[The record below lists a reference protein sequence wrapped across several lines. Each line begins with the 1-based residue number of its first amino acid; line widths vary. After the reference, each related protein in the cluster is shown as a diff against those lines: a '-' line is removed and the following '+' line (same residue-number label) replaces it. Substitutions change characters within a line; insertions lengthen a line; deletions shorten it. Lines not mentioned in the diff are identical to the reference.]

1 MQTTAFGRCTG
12 LKNICERAGADKESA
27 RLSTTNDVSSV
38 FGLSPRT
45 AELGFFQPGATE
57 EYSVR
62 ACCPARTSFSGQ
74 FSRFSFMQLRL
85 FSVSFSAVLAI
96 LGAGVSAGSLTGCSS
111 TVVESQV
118 GTGGTSGYEGQ
129 GFSAKAL
136 VGQQPLI
143 GASVELYAA
152 GASGNGANGVGL
164 LSNALITDSTG
175 TFTVPAG
182 YDCPLA
188 GSQIYVVARG
198 GKPGAAASAD
208 NDSIALLTALGAC
221 NEVALAGPVVINE
234 VTTAAAVYAL
244 AQFLSAG
251 GNLGATSTNTV
262 GLKNAVATAQAL
274 ANISTGGSPGTTFA
288 ANGSSPAPKID
299 TLANLLNSCASA
311 TAGGKACNSLF
322 SATAISSGAPLN
334 TLDAALNLVRN
345 PAQNVAALYAL
356 ASSSS
361 AFTPALAKQP
371 SDWTLFVNYTGG
383 GMNTPTSLG
392 VDSAG
397 NVWVASYINAASEFS
412 PLGAPLFAQGITG
425 SGLGYSFGLAV
436 DANNNVWITN
446 WPSPWAA
453 GNTLSVFNSGGAS
466 VAGSSGYSTGAYTY
480 PNGVAIDTDGSAW
493 VADWGDS
500 QLTHL
505 SSAGQEL
512 SGSPYSSSQ
521 LIDPY
526 VGAIDAGH
534 NVWVSNEGGTTV
546 TRVTQDGSQFTSY
559 DCCNGP
565 EGLAIDQSGN
575 VWVPNFDGD
584 SVSEISSS
592 GAVLSNGG
600 HTSASMADPDDIA
613 IDGAGTVWVCNYRGP
628 SLTEL
633 AGSTASVP
641 GTVLSPAVGLGSDA
655 GLLEAYSLAI
665 DASGNLWVSNKG
677 SNTLTEFIGLAA
689 PVRTPQIG
697 PSVAP

>member
-1 MQTTAFGRCTG
+1 
-12 LKNICERAGADKESA
+12 
-27 RLSTTNDVSSV
+27 
-38 FGLSPRT
+38 
-45 AELGFFQPGATE
+45 
-57 EYSVR
+57 
-62 ACCPARTSFSGQ
+62 
-74 FSRFSFMQLRL
+74 MQLRI
-85 FSVSFSAVLAI
+85 FSVSLSAVLAI
-96 LGAGVSAGSLTGCSS
+96 LGAGVSASSLTGCSS
-111 TVVESQV
+111 AAV
-118 GTGGTSGYEGQ
+118 GSHTGTSGYEGQ
-129 GFSAKAL
+129 GFSGKAL

-152 GASGNGANGVGL
+152 GTSGNGANGVGP

-175 TFTVPAG
+175 TFSVPAG
-182 YDCPLA
+182 YDCPSA
-188 GSQIYVVARG
+188 DSQIYLVARG
-198 GKPGAAASAD
+198 GQPGSAASAD

-221 NEVALAGPVVINE
+221 NEAASASPVVINE

-251 GNLGATSTNTV
+251 GNLGASSTNTV

-274 ANISTGGSPGTTFA
+274 ANISTGSSPAMTFA

-311 TAGGKACNSLF
+311 TAGGKACSGLF
-322 SATAISSGAPLN
+322 SATATPGEMPEN

-361 AFTPALAKQP
+361 AFTPALAAQP
-371 SDWTLFVNYTGG
+371 SDWTLFINYKGG
-383 GMNTPTSLG
+383 GMNYPTSVG
-392 VDSAG
+392 VDG
-397 NVWVASYINAASEFS
+397 TGDIWVASYSNAASEFS

-436 DANNNVWITN
+436 DTNNNAWITN

-453 GNTLSVFNSGGAS
+453 GNTLSVFNSSGAS

-500 QLTHL
+500 ELTHL
-505 SSAGQEL
+505 SSSGQEL

-521 LIDPY
+521 LIDP
-526 VGAIDAGH
+526 VVAAIDAGH

-546 TRVTQDGSQFTSY
+546 TRVTRDGSQFTSY

-584 SVSEISSS
+584 SISEISSS

-600 HTSASMADPDDIA
+600 YASASLVDPDDIA
-613 IDGAGTVWVCNYRGP
+613 IDGAGTVWICNYRSP

-641 GTVLSPAVGLGSDA
+641 GTVLSPAGGLGSDA

-677 SNTLTEFIGLAA
+677 SNTLTQFIGLAA